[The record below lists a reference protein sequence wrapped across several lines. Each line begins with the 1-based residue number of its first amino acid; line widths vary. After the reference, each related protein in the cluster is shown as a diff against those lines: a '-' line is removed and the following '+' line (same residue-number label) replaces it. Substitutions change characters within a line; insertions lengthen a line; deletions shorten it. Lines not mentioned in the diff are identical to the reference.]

1 MIYFSV
7 FLALVFTV
15 GIFIILPTGVVN
27 LMKLFTDSV
36 FWLNF
41 AEGVF
46 RIILFVAYVW
56 LISFMGEIKRVFQF
70 HGAEHKT
77 IHCFENGLELTP
89 VNCRQFPTLHRGAAP
104 VSSCSCLSSHLHC
117 IFCWDGQASGFGSS
131 PDFCSFR

>member
-1 MIYFSV
+1 MESDDLFSGV
-7 FLALVFTV
+7 PGTGLYG

-46 RIILFVAYVW
+46 RIVLFVAYVW

-89 VNCRQFPTLHRGAAP
+89 ANCRQFLHYPRCGT
-104 VSSCSCLSSHLHC
+104 
-117 IFCWDGQASGFGSS
+117 
-131 PDFCSFR
+131 SF